1 MDIST
6 NEFDQKFHYL
16 LGRLVRAHS
25 NFDYNVGLQ
34 LNWLGRYYGE
44 SVEEVLNPLK
54 PFSERLKLLKRFILN
69 AFQRAGEGA
78 LSEFKDWFRQAHEL
92 KGLRND
98 YLHGRWGLPAN
109 YSDTNNS
116 LRFTPLHWD
125 TTGGRADETV
135 SLTLEESAA
144 QVKSVEKLIAEYHS
158 LFNKY
163 STYSSTYMLA
173 TISALG
179 LS

>member
-6 NEFDQKFHYL
+6 NEFDHEFHYL

-54 PFSERLKLLKRFILN
+54 PFCERLKLLKRFILN
-69 AFQRAGEGA
+69 AFQGAGEGA

-98 YLHGRWGLPAN
+98 YVHGRWGLPIQFADVN
-109 YSDTNNS
+109 HL

-125 TTGGRADETV
+125 TSGNRGDETV
-135 SLTLEESAA
+135 TMTLEEFAD
-144 QVKSVEKLIAEYHS
+144 QVKSVEKLIVEYHN
-158 LFNKY
+158 LYDKY
-163 STYSSTYMLA
+163 SSYSKLGTE
-173 TISALG
+173 G
-179 LS
+179 LSLPVKAK